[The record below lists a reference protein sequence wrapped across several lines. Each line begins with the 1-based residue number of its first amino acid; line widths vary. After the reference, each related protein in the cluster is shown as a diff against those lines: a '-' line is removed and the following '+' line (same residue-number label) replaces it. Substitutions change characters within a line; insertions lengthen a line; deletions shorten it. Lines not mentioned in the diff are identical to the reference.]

1 MQETQ
6 GESFMIFMRFLGI
19 IPLLDI
25 LRKDLKYQW
34 ISLWCQTRIPLS
46 SFPQRSLVN
55 YILAMYSLISSSP
68 ITSFPTSSRLVEIW
82 YGLSVGVRRPSPAS
96 RLFFAQNPDFQ
107 VYPQV
112 ASLVR
117 SSRVVNLGGSDPFW
131 CLTLSFGDS

>member
-6 GESFMIFMRFLGI
+6 GESFMILLRFLGI

-34 ISLWCQTRIPLS
+34 LSLWCQTRIPLS

-68 ITSFPTSSRLVEIW
+68 ITYFPTSSRLVGIW
-82 YGLSVGVRRPSPAS
+82 YGLLVGVRRSFTAS
-96 RLFFAQNPDFQ
+96 RISPWLKIHIFQ
-107 VYPQV
+107 VSTQV

-117 SSRVVNLGGSDPFW
+117 SSRVANLG
-131 CLTLSFGDS
+131 